1 MRSML
6 GLVFFGSFLLGACSG
21 SEGGVLRRSTGPTG
35 DDSQDPSSQPAS
47 SGGTPVAAIACPAD
61 VPAAKAM
68 GTAKDPTDV
77 RFAQGNI
84 VYREAAKVYRMK
96 ADGSDNKEIYTNANL
111 IRSYADDTNLVAIEA
126 TPADPTA
133 ILEIMPIG
141 ETTAPAPPP
150 GGGVDKPLEGLGQ
163 AAITIATNWNAA
175 GSYIFASDTQY
186 FYAMADVQNQG
197 DTIYKVAKAN
207 GSMTILAQ
215 LNAPLTDPLLSGTDV
230 WFVRDARRVYKVA
243 QTVVDPTDP
252 SKELTQPQGAQEIF
266 SMGYAD
272 CRLAVGGNKTYCST
286 GAALETRDLTGAN
299 MSTVLEG
306 AKAKAP
312 FMLGPAMYTDTLLLR
327 TLPSTASDPLKH
339 GIRAV
344 KVDGTTTAEKT
355 IACGREPIGAFAA
368 SASLVVWAEKG
379 KGLFSA
385 PR

>member
-6 GLVFFGSFLLGACSG
+6 GLAFLGSFLLGACSG
-21 SEGGVLRRSTGPTG
+21 AEGGTIRRGPGANGGT
-35 DDSQDPSSQPAS
+35 DDTPDPGQTSSS
-47 SGGTPVAAIACPAD
+47 SGSPVATIACPAD

-68 GTAKDPTDV
+68 GTAKDPADV

-84 VYREAAKVYRMK
+84 VYREALKVFK
-96 ADGSDNKEIYTNANL
+96 IKTDGTDNKEMYTSENL
-111 IRSYADDTNLVAIEA
+111 VRSYADDTNLVTIEE

-133 ILEIMPIG
+133 ILKIMPVG
-141 ETTAPAPPP
+141 ATTPPAGAPERPLD
-150 GGGVDKPLEGLGQ
+150 GVLP
-163 AAITIATNWNAA
+163 AITVQTNWNAA
-175 GSYIFASDTQY
+175 GSYVFASDTQY
-186 FYAMADVQNQG
+186 FYAMADVPNQG

-207 GSMTILAQ
+207 GAMTTIAQ
-215 LNAPLTDPLLSGTDV
+215 LNAPLTDPLLSGTDI

-243 QTVVDPTDP
+243 QTAIDPTDP
-252 SKELTQPQGAQEIF
+252 VKELAQAQPPTEVFGL
-266 SMGYAD
+266 GYAD

-286 GAALETRDLTGAN
+286 GAALETRDLSGAN
-299 MSTVLEG
+299 LSTVLEG

-312 FMLGPAMYTDTLLLR
+312 FMLGPAMYTDTLFLR
-327 TLPSTASDPLKH
+327 TLPSSASDPLKH

-344 KVDGTTTAEKT
+344 KVDGSSATDKT
-355 IACGREPIGAFAA
+355 IACGRDAIGAFAA